1 MSSTYEGWAN
11 FETWCVNDRM
21 TTDPENGRYWRA
33 VARWHASE
41 AKARHPGRETCR
53 EARQDATLHLSREIS
68 RGLYEDHPLPYIDVY
83 GDLLSA
89 ALDNVDYAAIAEGL
103 LREFFEEGD
112 GTGGCGPGPATGE

>member
-41 AKARHPGRETCR
+41 AKARHSGRETCR
-53 EARQDATLHLSREIS
+53 ETRQDATLQLSREIS
-68 RGLYEDHPLPYIDVY
+68 RGLYEDHPLPFIDVY

-112 GTGGCGPGPATGE
+112 GNGRCGPATGE